1 MVAPSKLK
9 KVEIDDRFKKMYK
22 DKEFNTIAT
31 VDKYGRRVKQEDKM
45 ALQNY
50 YEKRA
55 EDEQKRKE

>member
-1 MVAPSKLK
+1 VVAPSKLK

>member
-1 MVAPSKLK
+1 MAPSKLK